1 MEQYKL
7 INAELMDQ
15 VQSQRRI
22 IGKLQEAEVELK
34 KQWMEERERR
44 LADAEH
50 NEIKLKAAIMTLL
63 QTLDLHLDISSNN
76 VSSRMS
82 QLSANRTNRL
92 SANQIC
98 SEFRRS
104 STLMQRR
111 ITLSPSRN
119 ARSTSSNTKK
129 SPMNNLQKMVSTI
142 YFI

>member
-22 IGKLQEAEVELK
+22 IGKLQEAEVELR
-34 KQWMEERERR
+34 KQWMEEREKR

-50 NEIKLKAAIMTLL
+50 HEIKLKAAIMTLL
-63 QTLDLHLDISSNN
+63 QSLDLHLDISNNN

-82 QLSANRTNRL
+82 ANRTRRL
-92 SANQIC
+92 STNEIC

-111 ITLSPSRN
+111 ITLSPTRITRN
-119 ARSTSSNTKK
+119 ASSISKK
-129 SPMNNLQKMVSTI
+129 SPKNELEKIVSTI

>member
-22 IGKLQEAEVELK
+22 IGKLQEAEVELR
-34 KQWMEERERR
+34 KQWMEEREKR

-50 NEIKLKAAIMTLL
+50 HEIKLKAAIMTLL
-63 QTLDLHLDISSNN
+63 QSLDLHLDISNNN

-82 QLSANRTNRL
+82 QLSANRTRRL
-92 SANQIC
+92 STNEIC

-111 ITLSPSRN
+111 ITLSPTRITRN
-119 ARSTSSNTKK
+119 ASSISKK
-129 SPMNNLQKMVSTI
+129 SPKNELEKIVSTI